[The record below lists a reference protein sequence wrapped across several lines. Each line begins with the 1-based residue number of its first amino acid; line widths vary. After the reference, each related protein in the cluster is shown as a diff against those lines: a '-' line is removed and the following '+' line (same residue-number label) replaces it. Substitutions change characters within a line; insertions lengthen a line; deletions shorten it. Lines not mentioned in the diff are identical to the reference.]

1 MSRSGYND
9 DYGSDY
15 PGQMDLYRSNV
26 QRAFRGKR
34 GRAFMRELLEALDA
48 MPEKRLIVGELQHKG
63 AVCAI
68 GSVGAKRGTRMDD
81 LDVEAPDLIAKR
93 FGIAECMVREI
104 EFENDDDFAYRRNS
118 ETDEQRWTRVRAW
131 VVSMIEKPETV

>member
-1 MSRSGYND
+1 MGRSGYDD
-9 DYGSDY
+9 DYDDSDY
-15 PGQMDLYRSNV
+15 PLALYRGTVRS
-26 QRAFRGKR
+26 AFRGKR

-48 MPEKRLIVGELQHKG
+48 MPEKRLIVGELQHEG

-81 LDVEAPDLIAKR
+81 LDVEAPDQVAKR

-104 EFENDDDFAYRRNS
+104 EFNNDDDFAMHCS
-118 ETDEQRWTRVRAW
+118 GETPEKRWARVRAW
-131 VVSMIEKPETV
+131 VAKNVEDPSSGV